1 VNITV
6 LFFAQARERAGCAST
21 AIELP
26 EGSTVADALAAI
38 GRVHPGLEPLWPHL
52 AVAVDGRLAGAEVA
66 LPAGAELALLP
77 PVSGGAGTA
86 AGGSRARPRGKARGS
101 APARIELAPVTPERW
116 SDLERLFGPR
126 GACAGCWCMW
136 MRLARGE
143 FSSGKG
149 EGNRRALRSIV
160 RSGAEPGLLAYVDGE
175 PAGWC
180 AVAPRESYTRL
191 ARSRTLKPVDDR
203 PAWSAA
209 CFYIAPPHRRRG
221 LTVRLLREAVRF
233 AAARGAKIIE
243 GYPVDP
249 SGKTADAHA
258 WHGLASAFRRAGF
271 SEVARRSP
279 TRPIMRRFTGRG
291 GARRA
296 GASR

>member
-1 VNITV
+1 MNITV
-6 LFFAQARERAGCAST
+6 LFFAQARERAGCAS
-21 AIELP
+21 ASIELP

-143 FSSGKG
+143 FSGGKG

-203 PAWSAA
+203 PVWSIV
-209 CFYIAPPHRRRG
+209 CFFVERGARGRG
-221 LTVRLLREAVRF
+221 LSERMLRAAVDHARSYGARLV
-233 AAARGAKIIE
+233 E
-243 GYPVDP
+243 GYPVDKVERSHP
-249 SGKTADAHA
+249 DFMFFGAKRMYDRT
-258 WHGLASAFRRAGF
+258 GF
-271 SEVARRSP
+271 KEVARRKE
-279 TRPIMRRFTGRG
+279 TRPVVRRTLRPRKKG
-291 GARRA
+291 GA
-296 GASR
+296 